1 MPIPTPLRNLLL
13 WCAGSLLLWGMITL
27 AFAAQLVFAAE
38 VEWQP
43 ALQASIRE
51 WSPWAAFTPIVVA
64 LTIRFPF
71 ERGRWPLSLCV
82 HLLGCTA
89 VVAAT
94 GLLSQ
99 SLGGRDGSPPG
110 PPWRRPFNPESGPPP
125 SDERPEGPRRGG
137 GPPRGPGNRADRPGP
152 GGRGPLLM
160 RARLNI
166 PVYWIVVSATT
177 AVLHSRRARERER
190 RSLELAASL
199 AQSRLATLRAQL
211 QPHFLFNSLNAI
223 STLVH
228 RDPNAADEM
237 ISNLSDFLR
246 LTLEHSESQEL
257 PLRNE
262 LEFVRRYLAIEQ
274 VRFGDRLRVIEQ
286 IPQDALDCLV
296 PVLLLQPLVENALKH
311 GIAPKRGPATLQI
324 TAVRSDHQLLLTIED
339 DGVGLGVAGN
349 TRPGI
354 GLSNTRSRLRELHG
368 PRATVTL
375 DAMPSGGTR
384 TTVQLPARTETST
397 PKVSP

>member
-1 MPIPTPLRNLLL
+1 
-13 WCAGSLLLWGMITL
+13 
-27 AFAAQLVFAAE
+27 
-38 VEWQP
+38 
-43 ALQASIRE
+43 
-51 WSPWAAFTPIVVA
+51 
-64 LTIRFPF
+64 
-71 ERGRWPLSLCV
+71 
-82 HLLGCTA
+82 
-89 VVAAT
+89 
-94 GLLSQ
+94 
-99 SLGGRDGSPPG
+99 
-110 PPWRRPFNPESGPPP
+110 
-125 SDERPEGPRRGG
+125 
-137 GPPRGPGNRADRPGP
+137 
-152 GGRGPLLM
+152 M

-324 TAVRSDHQLLLTIED
+324 TAVRSDLQLLLTIED
-339 DGVGLGVAGN
+339 DGVGLGVPGN

-368 PRATVTL
+368 PNAELTL
-375 DAMPSGGTR
+375 ENLPSGGTR
-384 TTVQLPARTETST
+384 ATVRIPDRS
-397 PKVSP
+397 